1 VTRHD
6 KLLRRILKGEADQTI
21 RFEELCA
28 LLRSLGFYERRRGSH
43 RIFTSRG
50 IAEIINLQSR
60 PDGSAKPYQVK
71 QVRNIVRTLGLFSAV
86 REEDDDE
93 D

>member
-1 VTRHD
+1 M
-6 KLLRRILKGEADQTI
+6 LRAMI

-43 RIFTSRG
+43 RIFTRQG

-71 QVRNIVRTLGLFSAV
+71 QVREIVRTSDLFSAI
-86 REEDDDE
+86 REDEDDE